1 VKCHEPFADHP
12 QFALLRR
19 WPPDQQ
25 LSAGAVAAVKTSS
38 VASLDPSS
46 GTWTDK
52 TQLKFSHQE
61 HLASL
66 IRRWKH
72 GTDEAILALPT
83 QLNCADYHQPDAN
96 GQYMQPIVYE
106 KHCRD
111 CHPLRFSSKLDLGD
125 VLNSND
131 QRHDLPHETLEIVH
145 GVMRERLIAYARRHP
160 DEVLT
165 SDADSPSR
173 LPNRTS
179 RTPTPKQEWDW
190 VNEEYRIL
198 ASAIFRTSLPGDNVP
213 SSNSEPSSE
222 RAVPPSNACLK
233 CHEPGSLP
241 VAKARRAA
249 TGFTIAP
256 PGIPT
261 RWLPHSRF
269 RHDRHL
275 KMGCVDC
282 HQATSGNVLATTATS
297 QASTL
302 LGTTVKDILMPPIGT
317 CQTCHG
323 ATGGSPV
330 KIRTR
335 KNCTECHQFHHVQP
349 AKATDGRAPH

>member
-1 VKCHEPFADHP
+1 MKCHEPFADHP
-12 QFALLRR
+12 QFAILRR

-25 LSAGAVAAVKTSS
+25 LGASTASTVKTSS
-38 VASLDPSS
+38 VAWLEPSS

-66 IRRWKH
+66 LPRWKH
-72 GTDEAILALPT
+72 GTDEAIPPQPT
-83 QLNCADYHQPDAN
+83 KLNCADCHEPDAN

-111 CHPLRFSSKLDLGD
+111 CHPLRFSSKLDLGN

-131 QRHDLPHETLEIVH
+131 RRHDLPHETLEIVH

-165 SDADSPSR
+165 PNGDPPSR
-173 LPNRTS
+173 LPNRRS
-179 RTPTPKQEWDW
+179 STPTPKQEWDW

-198 ASAIFRTSLPGDNVP
+198 ASAIFRTSLPEGNVP
-213 SSNSEPSSE
+213 SSNSELSSDP
-222 RAVPPSNACLK
+222 AMPPSNACLK

-241 VAKARRAA
+241 VAEARQAA
-249 TGFTIAP
+249 FGFTIAP

-261 RWLPHSRF
+261 RWLPDSHF
-269 RHDRHL
+269 RHDRHP
-275 KMGCVDC
+275 KMECVDC
-282 HQATSGNVLATTATS
+282 HQATSGNVVAATETS
-297 QASTL
+297 QASCW
-302 LGTTVKDILMPPIGT
+302 V
-317 CQTCHG
+317 QQ
-323 ATGGSPV
+323 S
-330 KIRTR
+330 KIS
-335 KNCTECHQFHHVQP
+335 
-349 AKATDGRAPH
+349 